1 MFVNARLTQLF
12 VAGMLCGTIA
22 PVGVAQ
28 EPAKDFYGDPLPKDS
43 IARLGSV
50 RFHNPK
56 GLTAMAYAQD
66 GKSILAVGSDSM
78 RFWDADMGKELAR
91 FDAEKDTG
99 FWMRSAKLSP
109 DGKYIALNQHQAVEL
124 LDRHTGKLVRTIKTD
139 NPAHQLLSSAFSP
152 DGKLLVTGNME
163 WLDDNPIRVWEVET
177 GKELPPF
184 LGRGSSLHAL
194 TFSADGKRLF
204 SAPPGGGYNRP
215 NNQGPILPSICVWDV
230 ETRKKILEIAY
241 QQTNVAFA
249 LTGDLLA
256 YEEDGI
262 HVVSVPSSKTVCR
275 LPPKQASFAF
285 APDGK
290 KLAALDQQRELC
302 LWDVASGKEIRRFSG
317 YLGHGCR
324 LAGFSPDG
332 KRLAVMD
339 GGWSHDGSIRQ
350 WDVETG
356 EEIRVT
362 GGHEDVVSRVA
373 FSPNGKRVASASWD
387 GTLRI
392 WDAATGKELHRLDG
406 DRAAVYAVAFSRDGK
421 TLASSGGDAT
431 RLWDVDRGQMLA
443 KLAHPPGPKG
453 ELLQTGFGMRVDGGD
468 LAFSADGKTLTVVNT
483 NGSVVTWDWA
493 MRKVLRKLAMH
504 ERQFPRAVLVPHTQ
518 SALTAENHGFVFD
531 ENISLEMVHL
541 WNISTGKVTHSM
553 PLRKARDQGSFIIC
567 EALAA
572 SADGRLLAT
581 SQIMETQGLRLI
593 LRDPVIRLW
602 ERVTG
607 KEVLT
612 IKETMGQAIAFS
624 PDGMTLAADDGEQ
637 RGWAYQH
644 ATTISLWDTLTG
656 ARQAKLVG
664 HAAPIH
670 GIAFSPDG
678 KTFATASAD
687 HTVLIWKTPP
697 MRAGLNNAKADD
709 KQLEDWWKALAGDDA
724 ALAHQAAER
733 LLAHSADAT
742 RMIRDKLKPAVP
754 IDAKKI
760 PPLIAALDSPDFEI
774 RHDAN
779 QQLEAMGDL
788 AEPALRKALEKPSSL
803 EAKRRLEALIEKALG
818 TTPEYV
824 KAHRALAVLE
834 RIGSAS
840 ARQVVDTIA
849 KGAPGTRLTAE
860 AQTVLERMPAK

>member
-194 TFSADGKRLF
+194 T
-204 SAPPGGGYNRP
+204 
-215 NNQGPILPSICVWDV
+215 
-230 ETRKKILEIAY
+230 
-241 QQTNVAFA
+241 
-249 LTGDLLA
+249 
-256 YEEDGI
+256 
-262 HVVSVPSSKTVCR
+262 
-275 LPPKQASFAF
+275 
-285 APDGK
+285 
-290 KLAALDQQRELC
+290 
-302 LWDVASGKEIRRFSG
+302 
-317 YLGHGCR
+317 
-324 LAGFSPDG
+324 
-332 KRLAVMD
+332 
-339 GGWSHDGSIRQ
+339 
-350 WDVETG
+350 
-356 EEIRVT
+356 
-362 GGHEDVVSRVA
+362 
-373 FSPNGKRVASASWD
+373 
-387 GTLRI
+387 
-392 WDAATGKELHRLDG
+392 
-406 DRAAVYAVAFSRDGK
+406 
-421 TLASSGGDAT
+421 
-431 RLWDVDRGQMLA
+431 
-443 KLAHPPGPKG
+443 
-453 ELLQTGFGMRVDGGD
+453 
-468 LAFSADGKTLTVVNT
+468 FSADGKTLTVVNT